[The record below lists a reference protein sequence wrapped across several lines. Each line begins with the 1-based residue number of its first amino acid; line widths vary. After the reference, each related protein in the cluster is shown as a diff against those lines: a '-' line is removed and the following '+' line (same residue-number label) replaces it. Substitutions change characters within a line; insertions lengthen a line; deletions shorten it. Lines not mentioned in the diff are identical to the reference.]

1 MTDLANAYLKLRT
14 AASAIEQLQSA
25 YDQVGWDVQEP
36 ALEKLRHVCL
46 HLNIVS
52 GRFATICERL
62 DHESRQRETVDL
74 EEEKELAKKII
85 ADLVYHA
92 SQIASVFNC
101 HIADCVID
109 RYRSNALRFCPNS
122 IFAQSIPEI

>member
-1 MTDLANAYLKLRT
+1 MTDLAAAYANLRT
-14 AASAIEQLQSA
+14 ASAAIERLQVA

-36 ALEKLRHVCL
+36 APAKLNHVCL

-62 DHESRQRETVDL
+62 DHESRQRETIDL
-74 EEEKELAKKII
+74 EAEKELARKVI

-92 SQIASVFNC
+92 SQIASVF
-101 HIADCVID
+101 DCGISD
-109 RYRSNALRFCPNS
+109 CIIERYRSNASRFCPNS
-122 IFAQSIPEI
+122 IFAKSIPES